1 MRAPV
6 ATPSARPWLHHAHAH
21 GYGPPQNSSRWTTP
35 WPSWAR
41 PLSYP
46 PTPLTVYCLVLKWLF
61 WLYHE
66 TARHKTST
74 TKWAGLTELPLDPV
88 GRGHW
93 DTHLRHW
100 QESRSREILE
110 ETKIFLCRIA
120 EANFHVSF
128 SSRFSR
134 NGEKVPLSP
143 LYFQDSRKN
152 SLSPLDF
159 QFQFLCTL
167 SIFKIFSLNILIINN
182 FPLRKPTRSCFGPI
196 STSTRKIR
204 IRRQ

>member
-1 MRAPV
+1 MPC
-6 ATPSARPWLHHAHAH
+6 ARPWLHHARAH
-21 GYGPPQNSSRWTTP
+21 GNGPPQNSSRWATP

-100 QESRSREILE
+100 QESRSREIFE
-110 ETKIFLCRIA
+110 EKLLKIF
-120 EANFHVSF
+120 
-128 SSRFSR
+128 
-134 NGEKVPLSP
+134 
-143 LYFQDSRKN
+143 
-152 SLSPLDF
+152 SLGSQKLIFMYRSPLDF
-159 QFQFLCTL
+159 QEMEEKFLFLLSIFKTQEKFFFLL
-167 SIFKIFSLNILIINN
+167 SIFKIVETNFSVSCRFSRFSL
-182 FPLRKPTRSCFGPI
+182 
-196 STSTRKIR
+196 STF
-204 IRRQ
+204 